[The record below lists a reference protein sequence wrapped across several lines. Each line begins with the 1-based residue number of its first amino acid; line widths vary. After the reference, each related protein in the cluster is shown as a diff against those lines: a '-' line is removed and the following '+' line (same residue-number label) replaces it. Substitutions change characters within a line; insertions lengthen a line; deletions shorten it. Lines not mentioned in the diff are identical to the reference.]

1 MSKETDRRTFNSTS
15 TGSISSAFRV
25 HLRLEHHPLV
35 LPRCACRVPEGLAPS
50 FLGKPT
56 LKQDAK
62 TATVVIEIAA
72 DPSPSLH
79 WTKDGKELLNVD
91 KIVTRFDRKGG
102 NKFTISL
109 DIKVRL
115 YRVPGGGDDEGNDLL
130 FFFSAPTE
138 SRRVGCRR
146 VQVYALQ

>member
-1 MSKETDRRTFNSTS
+1 M
-15 TGSISSAFRV
+15 
-25 HLRLEHHPLV
+25 
-35 LPRCACRVPEGLAPS
+35 PEGLAPS
-50 FLGKPT
+50 FIGKPT

-102 NKFTISL
+102 NKYTISL
-109 DIKVRL
+109 DIKVR
-115 YRVPGGGDDEGNDLL
+115 
-130 FFFSAPTE
+130 F
-138 SRRVGCRR
+138 
-146 VQVYALQ
+146 